1 MMKFETLLNRL
12 VPMLY
17 EDDYLL
23 VVNKPAGIDAG
34 GLDRQSRPGLAEI
47 LSEVR
52 GRSETFE
59 VTNRLSRYE
68 SGILIF
74 GKNPAI
80 VQHIRTGLKSRRI
93 KLEYT
98 AVVVGHMKQKQ
109 QTIGTGR
116 ESSRGKSARRPERST
131 TNTNPSSH
139 SASATNIKSL
149 KNGEKR
155 SIIRCQTSVS
165 TTHALKAQL
174 RSARLRTLGDILHN
188 NAKRPATQDKTC
200 LHLSHFSFF
209 HPILKKKLS
218 FHSKAPESFTNVIDG
233 KFDVFRPLQAAL
245 VRRLSCYNTRDTD
258 AIRLLSGDQ
267 EDVKGLMVEKFGNVI
282 VIQLADLSP
291 KLSTT
296 IKDIA
301 RWYQKLF
308 DVQAVYIWDRSK
320 QHSQAAGEKNSRAA
334 GFSPRGVSNSRTAGK
349 MKSRVNQSQRS
360 NKTGPTIIGH
370 AADSQIYIRE
380 FDLKFLIRPNDGPAV
395 GLFLDHR
402 ENRQRIRS
410 MSKGL
415 NVLNLFAYTCGFS
428 VSAAA
433 GGANKTVSVD
443 LSAKML
449 DWGKENFERN
459 NLAIESH
466 QFFNSDASEF
476 LKRAKRQEMHFDLII
491 LDPPSFAHGRKRKQ
505 DFSISRDLSDL
516 IAASASV
523 LNPEGVMMIATNYRR
538 MSNKGLRERIHRGAH
553 IAGRRY
559 KVMDVPKLPADFDID
574 PDHAKTIFVKFD

>member
-1 MMKFETLLNRL
+1 MKFETLINRL
-12 VPMLY
+12 VPTLY
-17 EDDYLL
+17 EDDHLL
-23 VVNKPAGIDAG
+23 VVDKPAGIDAG
-34 GLDRQSRPGLAEI
+34 GLERQSRSGLAEI
-47 LSEVR
+47 LSEAR

-59 VTNRLSRYE
+59 VINRLSRYE
-68 SGILIF
+68 SGILIL

-80 VQHIRTGLKSRRI
+80 VQHIRTGLKSKRI

-98 AVVVGHMKQKQ
+98 AVVIGQMNKPQL
-109 QTIGTGR
+109 TIGTGR
-116 ESSRGKSARRPERST
+116 ELSRGKSTRRPGRSSIT
-131 TNTNPSSH
+131 TNPSSH
-139 SASATNIKSL
+139 SASATTIKLL
-149 KNGEKR
+149 KGGEKR

-174 RSARLRTLGDILHN
+174 RSARLRTLGDMLHN
-188 NAKRPATQDKTC
+188 NARRPMTHDKTC

-209 HPILKKKLS
+209 HPILKKKISL
-218 FHSKAPESFTNVIDG
+218 HSKTPDSFSKVIDG
-233 KFDVFRPLQAAL
+233 KFDVFRPLKAAL
-245 VRRLSCYNTRDTD
+245 VRRLSCFKTRDTD
-258 AIRLLSGDQ
+258 AFRLLSGDQ
-267 EDVKGLMVEKFGNVI
+267 EDVKGLIVEKFGNVI
-282 VIQLADLSP
+282 VIQMADLSP

-308 DVQAVYIWDRSK
+308 EVQAVYVWDRSK
-320 QHSQAAGEKNSRAA
+320 QHPRAA
-334 GFSPRGVSNSRTAGK
+334 GDKKSRSIKSPREDI
-349 MKSRVNQSQRS
+349 
-360 NKTGPTIIGH
+360 TGSTIFGH
-370 AADSQIYIRE
+370 PIDSQIHIRE
-380 FDLKFLIRPNDGPAV
+380 FDLKFLIRLDEGPAV

-402 ENRQRIRS
+402 TNRQRIRS

-449 DWGKENFERN
+449 DWGKQNFERN
-459 NLAIESH
+459 SLPLEPH
-466 QFFNSDASEF
+466 QFFVSDAAEF
-476 LKRAKRQEMHFDLII
+476 LKRARRQEMHFDLII

-505 DFSISRDLSDL
+505 DFSVSRDLSDL

-523 LNPEGVMMIATNYRR
+523 LNPDGVMMIATNYRR

-559 KVMDVPKLPADFDID
+559 KVMDVPGLPTDFDID

>member
-1 MMKFETLLNRL
+1 MKFEALINRL
-12 VPMLY
+12 VPTLY
-17 EDDYLL
+17 EDDHLL
-23 VVNKPAGIDAG
+23 VVDKPAGIDAG
-34 GLDRQSRPGLAEI
+34 GLEQQSRPGLAEI
-47 LSEVR
+47 LSEAR

-68 SGILIF
+68 SGILIL

-98 AVVVGHMKQKQ
+98 AVVIGRMNKPQL
-109 QTIGTGR
+109 TLGTGR
-116 ESSRGKSARRPERST
+116 ETSRGKSTRRPVRST
-131 TNTNPSSH
+131 GKNTPSSP
-139 SASATNIKSL
+139 SATAIKLL
-149 KNGEKR
+149 KAGEKR
-155 SIIRCQTSVS
+155 SIIRCQTSLS

-174 RSARLRTLGDILHN
+174 RSARLRTLGDMLHN
-188 NAKRPATQDKTC
+188 NAKRPVAHDKTC

-209 HPILKKKLS
+209 HPILKKKISL
-218 FHSKAPESFTNVIDG
+218 HSKATESFSKVIDG
-233 KFDVFRPLQAAL
+233 KFDVFRPLIAAL
-245 VRRLSCYNTRDTD
+245 VRRLACFKKRDTD

-267 EDVKGLMVEKFGNVI
+267 EDLKGLVVEKFSNVI
-282 VIQLADLSP
+282 VIQITNMSP
-291 KLSTT
+291 ILSTT

-308 DVQAVYIWDRSK
+308 EAKAVYVWDRSK
-320 QHSQAAGEKNSRAA
+320 QHPRAA
-334 GFSPRGVSNSRTAGK
+334 GDK
-349 MKSRVNQSQRS
+349 KSRSIKS
-360 NKTGPTIIGH
+360 TGGDKTSSTIIGH
-370 AADSQIYIRE
+370 PIDSQILVRE
-380 FDLKFLIRPNDGPAV
+380 FDLKFLIRLDEGPAV

-433 GGANKTVSVD
+433 GGASKTVSVD

-459 NLAIESH
+459 NIAIEEH
-466 QFFNSDASEF
+466 LFFASDATEF
-476 LKRAKRQEMHFDLII
+476 LKRARRQDMQFDLII

-505 DFSISRDLSDL
+505 DFSVSRDLSDL

-523 LNPEGVMMIATNYRR
+523 LNPDGVMMIATNYRR
-538 MSNKGLRERIHRGAH
+538 LSNKGLRERIHRGAH

-559 KVMDVPKLPADFDID
+559 KVMEVPSLPADFDID